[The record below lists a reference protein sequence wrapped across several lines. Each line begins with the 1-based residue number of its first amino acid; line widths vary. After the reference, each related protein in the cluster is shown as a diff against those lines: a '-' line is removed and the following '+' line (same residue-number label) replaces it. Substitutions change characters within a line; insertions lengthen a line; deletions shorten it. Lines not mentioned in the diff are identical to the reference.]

1 MNNRFQLTNLPKAR
15 KEDFH
20 NSLLKTKSEL
30 IEEVAKTL
38 ISRAFENRYTL
49 HPRRLKKLA
58 SEEVEIFIN
67 FFSTRDTEA
76 IIEHGKKRSIEGLG
90 ERPLLALF
98 KIYQKCSLAIS
109 KDHNYD
115 SLHYASETVG
125 SFMETYL
132 HGYMTERIKQ
142 TLTDQEQLR
151 RALSTALEK
160 QRQELFIKN
169 FAIHT
174 YINGIMLT
182 DLDGKITYLNPA
194 FMKMWGYDNLDEVLE
209 TDNSKFLGV
218 QDFSELLHSLSE
230 SEGWQNEFNA
240 VRTDGS
246 TFDVVVTA
254 SLIQDEKLQPV
265 GIMTSFIDVTERKRL
280 ESQLRQAQKMEAMG
294 TLAGGIAHDFNNILS
309 SVIGYTEIALDDVP
323 QRSVLHSNLQEVF
336 QAGCRARGLVKQII
350 AFSRQSNLEKKA
362 LEISPL
368 VKETLKFLR
377 ASIPTTIDIRENMET
392 DLNPVMTDPTQ
403 INQILM
409 NLCTNAAHAM
419 QEKGGTLE
427 VGLDNVTLADSDFKS
442 RHSDMNPGPYL
453 KLSISDTG
461 HGMSPNVLERIFD
474 PYFTTKEMGEGTGL
488 GLAVV
493 HGIVKSLDGT
503 ITVYSERGKGSTF
516 NVYLPAI
523 TSDVKPEFNAVESI
537 PTGNERILFIDDEQ
551 PIVNLAKQV
560 MERLGYDVVTKT
572 DSIEALRLIQAN
584 PAKFD
589 LVITDLTMP
598 NMAGDALAQEI
609 MRIRPDIPIILCTG
623 FSKRISEEKAK
634 DLGIRAFV
642 NKPILKPEI
651 AETIRKV
658 LDEN

>member
-1 MNNRFQLTNLPKAR
+1 
-15 KEDFH
+15 
-20 NSLLKTKSEL
+20 
-30 IEEVAKTL
+30 
-38 ISRAFENRYTL
+38 
-49 HPRRLKKLA
+49 
-58 SEEVEIFIN
+58 
-67 FFSTRDTEA
+67 
-76 IIEHGKKRSIEGLG
+76 
-90 ERPLLALF
+90 
-98 KIYQKCSLAIS
+98 
-109 KDHNYD
+109 
-115 SLHYASETVG
+115 
-125 SFMETYL
+125 
-132 HGYMTERIKQ
+132 
-142 TLTDQEQLR
+142 
-151 RALSTALEK
+151 
-160 QRQELFIKN
+160 
-169 FAIHT
+169 
-174 YINGIMLT
+174 
-182 DLDGKITYLNPA
+182 
-194 FMKMWGYDNLDEVLE
+194 
-209 TDNSKFLGV
+209 
-218 QDFSELLHSLSE
+218 
-230 SEGWQNEFNA
+230 
-240 VRTDGS
+240 
-246 TFDVVVTA
+246 
-254 SLIQDEKLQPV
+254 
-265 GIMTSFIDVTERKRL
+265 
-280 ESQLRQAQKMEAMG
+280 
-294 TLAGGIAHDFNNILS
+294 
-309 SVIGYTEIALDDVP
+309 
-323 QRSVLHSNLQEVF
+323 
-336 QAGCRARGLVKQII
+336 
-350 AFSRQSNLEKKA
+350 
-362 LEISPL
+362 
-368 VKETLKFLR
+368 
-377 ASIPTTIDIRENMET
+377 MET
-392 DLNPVMTDPTQ
+392 DLNPVLTDPTQ

-427 VGLDNVTLADSDFKS
+427 VSLTNVTLADSDFKS
-442 RHSDMNPGPYL
+442 RHSNMNPGPCL

-461 HGMSPNVLERIFD
+461 HGISSDVLERIFD

-523 TSDVKPEFNAVESI
+523 TSDVEPEFNAVESI

-584 PAKFD
+584 PAEFD

-634 DLGIRAFV
+634 DLGIRAFI

>member
-1 MNNRFQLTNLPKAR
+1 M
-15 KEDFH
+15 
-20 NSLLKTKSEL
+20 
-30 IEEVAKTL
+30 
-38 ISRAFENRYTL
+38 
-49 HPRRLKKLA
+49 
-58 SEEVEIFIN
+58 
-67 FFSTRDTEA
+67 
-76 IIEHGKKRSIEGLG
+76 
-90 ERPLLALF
+90 
-98 KIYQKCSLAIS
+98 
-109 KDHNYD
+109 
-115 SLHYASETVG
+115 
-125 SFMETYL
+125 
-132 HGYMTERIKQ
+132 
-142 TLTDQEQLR
+142 
-151 RALSTALEK
+151 
-160 QRQELFIKN
+160 
-169 FAIHT
+169 
-174 YINGIMLT
+174 
-182 DLDGKITYLNPA
+182 
-194 FMKMWGYDNLDEVLE
+194 
-209 TDNSKFLGV
+209 
-218 QDFSELLHSLSE
+218 SE
-230 SEGWQNEFNA
+230 SEGWQNEFKA

-246 TFDVVVTA
+246 TFDVVVSV

-265 GIMTSFIDVTERKRL
+265 GTMTSFVDVTERKRL
-280 ESQLRQAQKMEAMG
+280 ETQLRQAQKMEAMG
-294 TLAGGIAHDFNNILS
+294 TLAGGIAHDFNNSLS

-323 QRSVLHSNLQEVF
+323 KESVLHSNLQEVF

-350 AFSRQSNLEKKA
+350 AFSRQSDLEKKA

-368 VKETLKFLR
+368 VKEALKFMR
-377 ASIPTTIDIRENMET
+377 ASIPTTIDIHESIET
-392 DLNPVMTDPTQ
+392 GLNPVLTDPTQ

-427 VGLDNVTLADSDFKS
+427 VSLTNVTLADSDFKF
-442 RHSDMNPGPYL
+442 RHSDMSPGPYL
-453 KLSISDTG
+453 RLSISDTG

-474 PYFTTKEMGEGTGL
+474 PYYTTKEMGEGTGL

-493 HGIVKSLDGT
+493 HGIVKSLDGV

-523 TSDVKPEFNAVESI
+523 TSDVEPEFKAVESI

-560 MERLGYDVVTKT
+560 IERLGYDVVTKT

-584 PAKFD
+584 PAEFD

-609 MRIRPDIPIILCTG
+609 MHIRPDIPIILCTG
-623 FSKRISEEKAK
+623 FSKRISEEKAQA
-634 DLGIRAFV
+634 LGIRAFV

>member
-1 MNNRFQLTNLPKAR
+1 MDTRAQLTDLPQGQ
-15 KEDFH
+15 KEAFH
-20 NSLLKTKSEL
+20 NSLLKRQSEL
-30 IEEVAKTL
+30 VEEVSKTL
-38 ISRAFENRYTL
+38 ISKAFENRYTL

-90 ERPLLALF
+90 EHPLLALF
-98 KIYQKCSLAIS
+98 RIFQKCSLAIS

-174 YINGIMLT
+174 SINGVMLT

-194 FMKMWGYDNLDEVLE
+194 FMKMWGYDNFDEVLE

-280 ESQLRQAQKMEAMG
+280 ESQLQQAQKMEALG
-294 TLAGGIAHDFNNILS
+294 TLSGGMAHNFNNLLMSIIGNASVVLLDLDS
-309 SVIGYTEIALDDVP
+309 SHPHYKNLKNIEKQVKRG
-323 QRSVLHSNLQEVF
+323 SNLTRQLL
-336 QAGCRARGLVKQII
+336 GYARRERYDVKP
-350 AFSRQSNLEKKA
+350 
-362 LEISPL
+362 ISLNQL
-368 VKETLKFLR
+368 VKETSDIFGETRKDITIHREFTEKLYGIEVDQEQIEQVLLNLYVNAADAMPAGGDLFLR
-377 ASIPTTIDIRENMET
+377 T
-392 DLNPVMTDPTQ
+392 
-403 INQILM
+403 M
-409 NLCTNAAHAM
+409 NVNH
-419 QEKGGTLE
+419 K
-427 VGLDNVTLADSDFKS
+427 
-442 RHSDMNPGPYL
+442 DMSVKPYERKPGNYVFL
-453 KLSISDTG
+453 TVRDTG
-461 HGMSPNVLERIFD
+461 LGMDEKTMDRIFD
-474 PYFTTKEMGEGTGL
+474 PFFTTKGLARGTGL
-488 GLAVV
+488 GLASTYGIIKGHGGYIDV
-493 HGIVKSLDGT
+493 HSEEGKGT
-503 ITVYSERGKGSTF
+503 IFEICLPASEEEIPEEKEISGELLMGKETVLLVDDEELVLDAGEQMLRKLGYEVLLAGSGQEALELYKKDQDKIDMVLLDVVMPGMGGGETYDRIKEINPGIKVLLSSGHSIGGQATEILERGCDGF
-516 NVYLPAI
+516 I
-523 TSDVKPEFNAVESI
+523 QKP
-537 PTGNERILFIDDEQ
+537 
-551 PIVNLAKQV
+551 
-560 MERLGYDVVTKT
+560 
-572 DSIEALRLIQAN
+572 
-584 PAKFD
+584 FD
-589 LVITDLTMP
+589 LEQLS
-598 NMAGDALAQEI
+598 Q
-609 MRIRPDIPIILCTG
+609 RIREVL
-623 FSKRISEEKAK
+623 
-634 DLGIRAFV
+634 
-642 NKPILKPEI
+642 NK
-651 AETIRKV
+651 
-658 LDEN
+658 

>member
-1 MNNRFQLTNLPKAR
+1 MDNKAQLTDLPQGQ

-30 IEEVAKTL
+30 IEDVAKTL

-49 HPRRLKKLA
+49 HPRRLKDIA

-98 KIYQKCSLAIS
+98 RIFEKCSLAIS

-194 FMKMWGYDNLDEVLE
+194 FMKMWGYDNFDEVLE

-230 SEGWQNEFNA
+230 SEGWQNEFNT

-246 TFDVVVTA
+246 TFDVVITA

-280 ESQLRQAQKMEAMG
+280 ESQLQQAQKMEALG
-294 TLAGGIAHDFNNILS
+294 TLSGGMAHNFNNLLMSIIGNASVVLLDLDS
-309 SVIGYTEIALDDVP
+309 SHPHYKNLKNIEKQVKRG
-323 QRSVLHSNLQEVF
+323 SNLTRQLL
-336 QAGCRARGLVKQII
+336 GYARGESYDVKP
-350 AFSRQSNLEKKA
+350 
-362 LEISPL
+362 ISLNQL
-368 VKETLKFLR
+368 VKETSDIFGETRKDITIHREFADKLSGIEVDQEQIEQVLLNLYVNAADAMPTGGDLFLR
-377 ASIPTTIDIRENMET
+377 T
-392 DLNPVMTDPTQ
+392 
-403 INQILM
+403 M
-409 NLCTNAAHAM
+409 NV
-419 QEKGGTLE
+419 K
-427 VGLDNVTLADSDFKS
+427 DK
-442 RHSDMNPGPYL
+442 DMSVKPYERKPGNYVFL
-453 KLSISDTG
+453 TVRDTG
-461 HGMSPNVLERIFD
+461 LGMDEKTMDRIFD
-474 PYFTTKEMGEGTGL
+474 PFFTTKGLARGTGL
-488 GLAVV
+488 GLASTYGIIKAHGGYIDV
-493 HGIVKSLDGT
+493 HSEEGKGT
-503 ITVYSERGKGSTF
+503 IFEI
-516 NVYLPAI
+516 YLPA
-523 TSDVKPEFNAVESI
+523 SEEEVPEEKEISGELLMGKETV
-537 PTGNERILFIDDEQ
+537 LLVDDEEMVLDVGAQ
-551 PIVNLAKQV
+551 MLKK
-560 MERLGYDVVTKT
+560 LGYEVLLTSSGQEALELYKKDQDKIDMVLLDVVMPGMGGGETYDRMKEINPGIKVLLSSGH
-572 DSIEALRLIQAN
+572 SIDGQVTEILERGCDGFIQK
-584 PAKFD
+584 PFD
-589 LVITDLTMP
+589 LEQL
-598 NMAGDALAQEI
+598 
-609 MRIRPDIPIILCTG
+609 
-623 FSKRISEEKAK
+623 SKRIREV
-634 DLGIRAFV
+634 L
-642 NKPILKPEI
+642 NK
-651 AETIRKV
+651 
-658 LDEN
+658 

>member
-1 MNNRFQLTNLPKAR
+1 MDNRAQLTDLPKAR

-38 ISRAFENRYTL
+38 TSRAFENRYTL
-49 HPRRLKKLA
+49 HPRRLKEIA

-98 KIYQKCSLAIS
+98 KIYQECSLALS

-115 SLHYASETVG
+115 SLHYASETVC

-194 FMKMWGYDNLDEVLE
+194 FMKMWGYDNFDEVLE

-218 QDFSELLHSLSE
+218 QDFSELLYSLSE

-246 TFDVVVTA
+246 TFDVVGTA

-280 ESQLRQAQKMEAMG
+280 ESQLRQSQKMEAMG

-323 QRSVLHSNLQEVF
+323 QGSVLHSNLQEVF

-350 AFSRQSNLEKKA
+350 AFSRQSDLEKKA

-427 VGLDNVTLADSDFKS
+427 VGLDNVMLADSDFKS

-493 HGIVKSLDGT
+493 HGIVKALDGT
-503 ITVYSERGKGSTF
+503 VTVYSERGKGSTF

-523 TSDVKPEFNAVESI
+523 TSDVEPEFNAVESI

-572 DSIEALRLIQAN
+572 DSIEALRLIQTN
-584 PAKFD
+584 PAEFD

-634 DLGIRAFV
+634 DLGIRAFI

>member
-1 MNNRFQLTNLPKAR
+1 MDNRAQLTDLPKAR

-38 ISRAFENRYTL
+38 TSRAFENRYTL
-49 HPRRLKKLA
+49 HPRRLKEIA

-76 IIEHGKKRSIEGLG
+76 IIEHGKKRSVEGLG

-115 SLHYASETVG
+115 SLHYALETVG

-174 YINGIMLT
+174 SINGVMLT

-194 FMKMWGYDNLDEVLE
+194 FMKMWGYDNFDEVLE
-209 TDNSKFLGV
+209 TDNSKLLGI
-218 QDFSELLHSLSE
+218 QDFNEHLHSLSE

-280 ESQLRQAQKMEAMG
+280 ESQLRQSQKMEAMG

-323 QRSVLHSNLQEVF
+323 QGSVLHSNLQEVF

-350 AFSRQSNLEKKA
+350 AFSRQSDLEKKA

-427 VGLDNVTLADSDFKS
+427 VGLDNVMLADSDFKS

-493 HGIVKSLDGT
+493 HGIVKALDGT
-503 ITVYSERGKGSTF
+503 VTVYSERGKGSTF

-523 TSDVKPEFNAVESI
+523 TSDVEPEFNAVESI

-572 DSIEALRLIQAN
+572 DSIEALRLIQTN
-584 PAKFD
+584 PAEFD

-634 DLGIRAFV
+634 DLGIRAFI

>member
-1 MNNRFQLTNLPKAR
+1 MDDRSQLTNLPQGQ
-15 KEDFH
+15 KEGFH
-20 NSLLKTKSEL
+20 NSLLKRQSEL
-30 IEEVAKTL
+30 VEEVSKTL
-38 ISRAFENRYTL
+38 ISKVFENRYTL
-49 HPRRLKKLA
+49 HPRRLKDIA

-76 IIEHGKKRSIEGLG
+76 IIEHGKKRSVEGLG

-115 SLHYASETVG
+115 SLHYALETVG

-174 YINGIMLT
+174 SINGVMLT

-194 FMKMWGYDNLDEVLE
+194 FMKMWGYDNFDEVLE
-209 TDNSKFLGV
+209 TDNSKLLGI
-218 QDFSELLHSLSE
+218 QDFNEHLHSLSE

-246 TFDVVVTA
+246 TFDVVGTA

-280 ESQLRQAQKMEAMG
+280 ESQLRQSQKMEAMG

-323 QRSVLHSNLQEVF
+323 QGSVLHSNLQEVF

-350 AFSRQSNLEKKA
+350 AFSRQSDLEKKA

-427 VGLDNVTLADSDFKS
+427 VGLDNVMLADSDFKS

-493 HGIVKSLDGT
+493 HGIVKALDGT
-503 ITVYSERGKGSTF
+503 VTVYSERGKGSTF

-523 TSDVKPEFNAVESI
+523 TSDVEPEFNAVESI

-572 DSIEALRLIQAN
+572 DSIEALRLIQTN
-584 PAKFD
+584 PAEFD

-634 DLGIRAFV
+634 DLGIRAFI

>member
-1 MNNRFQLTNLPKAR
+1 MNSRSQLTDLPKAQ
-15 KEDFH
+15 KEDFL
-20 NSLLKTKSEL
+20 NSLQKRQSEL
-30 IEEVAKTL
+30 VEEVSKTL
-38 ISRAFENRYTL
+38 ISKAFENRYTL
-49 HPRRLKKLA
+49 HPRRLKEIA
-58 SEEVEIFIN
+58 ADEVEIFIH
-67 FFSTRDTEA
+67 FFSTLDVEA
-76 IIEHGKKRSIEGLG
+76 ISEHGKKRSIEGLG
-90 ERPLLALF
+90 ERPLLALC
-98 KIYQKCSLAIS
+98 KIFQKYSLAIS
-109 KDHNYD
+109 KDQNYD
-115 SLHYASETVG
+115 SLHYAIETID
-125 SFMETYL
+125 SFMQTYL
-132 HGYMTERIKQ
+132 YGYMTERIKQ
-142 TLTDQEQLR
+142 TLTDQEQMR
-151 RALSTALEK
+151 RALSTSLEQK
-160 QRQELFIKN
+160 TQDLFIKN

-174 YINGIMLT
+174 YINGIILT

-194 FMKMWGYDNLDEVLE
+194 FMKMWGYDNFDEVLK

-218 QDFSELLHSLSE
+218 EDFNELLGSLSE
-230 SEGWQNEFNA
+230 SEGWQNEFKA

-246 TFDVVVTA
+246 TFDVAVSV

-265 GIMTSFIDVTERKRL
+265 GTMTSFIDVTERKRL
-280 ESQLRQAQKMEAMG
+280 ETQLRQAQKMEAMG

-323 QRSVLHSNLQEVF
+323 KESVLHNNLQEVF
-336 QAGCRARGLVKQII
+336 QAGVRARGLVKQII
-350 AFSRQSNLEKKA
+350 AFSRQSDLEKKA

-368 VKETLKFLR
+368 VKEALKFMR
-377 ASIPTTIDIRENMET
+377 ASIPTTIDIHENIET
-392 DLNPVMTDPTQ
+392 GLHPVLTDPTQ
-403 INQILM
+403 IDQILM

-427 VGLDNVTLADSDFKS
+427 VSLTNVTLADSDFKS
-442 RHSDMNPGPYL
+442 RHSDMSPGPYL
-453 KLSISDTG
+453 RLSISDTG

-474 PYFTTKEMGEGTGL
+474 PYYTTKEMGEGTGL

-523 TSDVKPEFNAVESI
+523 TSDVEPEFKAVEPI

-560 MERLGYDVVTKT
+560 LERLGYDVVTKT
-572 DSIEALRLIQAN
+572 DSIEALKLIQAN
-584 PAKFD
+584 PAEFD

-609 MRIRPDIPIILCTG
+609 MRIRPDVPIILCTG
-623 FSKRISEEKAK
+623 FSKRLSEEKAK
-634 DLGIRAFV
+634 ALGIRAFV

-651 AETIRKV
+651 ADTVRKV

>member
-1 MNNRFQLTNLPKAR
+1 LSKKFQKPSSQKHS
-15 KEDFH
+15 D
-20 NSLLKTKSEL
+20 
-30 IEEVAKTL
+30 
-38 ISRAFENRYTL
+38 
-49 HPRRLKKLA
+49 
-58 SEEVEIFIN
+58 EVEIFIH
-67 FFSTRDTEA
+67 FFSTLDVEA
-76 IIEHGKKRSIEGLG
+76 ISEHGKKRSIEGLG
-90 ERPLLALF
+90 ERPLLALC
-98 KIYQKCSLAIS
+98 KIFQKYSLAIS
-109 KDHNYD
+109 KDQNYD
-115 SLHYASETVG
+115 SLHYAIETID
-125 SFMETYL
+125 SFMQTYL
-132 HGYMTERIKQ
+132 YGYMTERIKQ
-142 TLTDQEQLR
+142 TLTDQEQMR
-151 RALSTALEK
+151 RALSTSLEQK
-160 QRQELFIKN
+160 TQDLFIKN

-174 YINGIMLT
+174 YINGIILT

-194 FMKMWGYDNLDEVLE
+194 FMKMWGYDNFDEVLK

-218 QDFSELLHSLSE
+218 EDFNELLGSLSE
-230 SEGWQNEFNA
+230 SEGWQNEFKA

-246 TFDVVVTA
+246 TFDVAVSV

-265 GIMTSFIDVTERKRL
+265 GTMTSFIDVTERKRL
-280 ESQLRQAQKMEAMG
+280 ETQLRQAQKMEAMG

-323 QRSVLHSNLQEVF
+323 KESVLHNNLQEVF
-336 QAGCRARGLVKQII
+336 QAGVRARGLVKQII
-350 AFSRQSNLEKKA
+350 AFSRQSDLEKKA

-368 VKETLKFLR
+368 VKEALKFMR
-377 ASIPTTIDIRENMET
+377 ASIPTTIDIHENIET
-392 DLNPVMTDPTQ
+392 GLHPVLTDPTQ
-403 INQILM
+403 IDQILM

-427 VGLDNVTLADSDFKS
+427 VSLTNVTLADSDFKS
-442 RHSDMNPGPYL
+442 RHSDMSPGPYL
-453 KLSISDTG
+453 RLSISDTG

-474 PYFTTKEMGEGTGL
+474 PYYTTKEMGEGTGL

-523 TSDVKPEFNAVESI
+523 TSDVEPEFKAVEPI

-560 MERLGYDVVTKT
+560 LERLGYDVVTKT
-572 DSIEALRLIQAN
+572 DSIEALKLIQAN
-584 PAKFD
+584 PAEFD

-609 MRIRPDIPIILCTG
+609 MRIRPDVPIILCTG
-623 FSKRISEEKAK
+623 FSKRLSEEKAK
-634 DLGIRAFV
+634 ALGIRAFV

-651 AETIRKV
+651 ADTVRKV

>member
-1 MNNRFQLTNLPKAR
+1 MDNRAQLTDLPKAR

-38 ISRAFENRYTL
+38 TSRAFENRYTL
-49 HPRRLKKLA
+49 HPRRLKEIA

-98 KIYQKCSLAIS
+98 KIYQECSLALS

-115 SLHYASETVG
+115 SLHYASETVC

-194 FMKMWGYDNLDEVLE
+194 FMKMWGYDNFDEVLE
-209 TDNSKFLGV
+209 TDNSKLLGI
-218 QDFSELLHSLSE
+218 QDFNEHLHSLSE

-246 TFDVVVTA
+246 TFDVVGTA

-280 ESQLRQAQKMEAMG
+280 ESQLRQSQKMEAMG

-323 QRSVLHSNLQEVF
+323 QGSVLHSNLQEVF

-350 AFSRQSNLEKKA
+350 AFSRQSDLEKKA

-427 VGLDNVTLADSDFKS
+427 VGLDNVMLADSDFKS

-493 HGIVKSLDGT
+493 HGIVKALDGT
-503 ITVYSERGKGSTF
+503 VTVYSERGKGSTF

-523 TSDVKPEFNAVESI
+523 TSDVEPEFNAVESI

-572 DSIEALRLIQAN
+572 DSIEALRLIQTN
-584 PAKFD
+584 PAEFD

-634 DLGIRAFV
+634 DLGIRAFI

>member
-98 KIYQKCSLAIS
+98 RIFQKCSLAIS